1 MEKKKSRLQRWERSH
16 TTREEGKTLAE
27 GARWEVKV
35 QTNGQQGI

>member
-1 MEKKKSRLQRWERSH
+1 MKKRRRVFKDRKDLTQSER
-16 TTREEGKTLAE
+16 RARLAE